1 MNIETLRLFDNTY
14 EEGVMPENQTGCEGF
29 AVRVDGECVF
39 QYFNCKNTPEDSN
52 LGNDHEDVTTIGDM
66 LAEAFR
72 EGARHGA
79 LNGDPNDVEVIDH
92 EPTYDV
98 DEFLRWSRY

>member
-1 MNIETLRLFDNTY
+1 MKIETLRLFDNTH
-14 EEGVMPENQTGCEGF
+14 EEGVTPENQTGCEGF
-29 AVRVDGECVF
+29 AVRIDGKREF
-39 QYFNCKNTPEDSN
+39 RYFNCKRTPEDSN
-52 LGNDHEDVTTIGDM
+52 LDRDHADVTTIGDM

-72 EGARHGA
+72 QGARNGA
-79 LNGDPNDVEVIDH
+79 LYDDPYDLEVIDH